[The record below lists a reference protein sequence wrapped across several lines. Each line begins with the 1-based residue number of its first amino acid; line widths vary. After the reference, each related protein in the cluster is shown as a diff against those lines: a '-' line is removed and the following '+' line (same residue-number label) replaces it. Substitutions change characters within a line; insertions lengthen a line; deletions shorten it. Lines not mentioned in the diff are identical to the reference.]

1 MQINV
6 NLATRYYFDNRKLN
20 IAFAVAGA
28 MLLLLLVVFIGV
40 AVANLGE
47 IRRLK
52 TEQAKLDARH
62 GRLVGAV
69 SEKDYQAVVAR
80 IGTANAIIEK
90 KAVNWLQL
98 LNRLEEVVPDGIAVT
113 LIEPD
118 LKTQELKIGGAAKNF
133 AAIRLLLENLERSP
147 HFPDVLLLSHKEL
160 KVTEKQLG
168 FSFDISTRLVL

>member
-6 NLATRYYFDNRKLN
+6 NLATRYYFDKRKLN
-20 IAFAVAGA
+20 IVSAAAGA
-28 MLLLLLVVFIGV
+28 MLLLLLVVLIGV

-52 TEQAKLDARH
+52 AEQAKLEARN
-62 GRLVGAV
+62 GRPGVAV

-80 IGTANAIIEK
+80 IGSVNSIIDK

-98 LNRLEEVVPDGIAVT
+98 LDRLEEVVPDGIAVT

-118 LKTQELKIGGAAKNF
+118 LKTRGLKIGGAARNF

-160 KVTEKQLG
+160 KVTERQLG
-168 FSFDISTRLVL
+168 FSFEISTRLVW

>member
-6 NLATRYYFDNRKLN
+6 NLATRYYFDNRKLT

-28 MLLLLLVVFIGV
+28 ILLLLLVVFFGV
-40 AVANLGE
+40 AVANFAE

-52 TEQAKLDARH
+52 TEQARLEARN
-62 GRLVGAV
+62 GRPGVAV

-98 LNRLEEVVPDGIAVT
+98 LDRLEEVVPDGIAVT

-118 LKTQELKIGGAAKNF
+118 LKARELKIGGAARNF

-168 FSFDISTRLVL
+168 FSFEISTRLVW